1 MVLIEIKGAVEVKLQ
16 RPALAAFQ
24 LQKGNQAI

>member
-1 MVLIEIKGAVEVKLQ
+1 MVLIEIKCAVEAKRQ
-16 RPALAAFQ
+16 RQVLAALK